1 MKRILSVLA
10 VAAVLALTA
19 TVALATRH
27 ATKSQR
33 VAAAPATRAVCTDPS
48 HCPPGACKVSA
59 GHTASAASE
68 HGAQKGAVC
77 TDPSACPTSCPQGK
91 VAATAAVASK

>member
-10 VAAVLALTA
+10 VAVVLALTA
-19 TVALATRH
+19 TMALATRH

-33 VAAAPATRAVCTDPS
+33 VAAAPAADAVCTDPS
-48 HCPPGACKVSA
+48 RCPPGACKVSA
-59 GHTASAASE
+59 GRTASASTP
-68 HGAQKGAVC
+68 QKGAACV
-77 TDPSACPTSCPQGK
+77 DPSACPASCPQGK